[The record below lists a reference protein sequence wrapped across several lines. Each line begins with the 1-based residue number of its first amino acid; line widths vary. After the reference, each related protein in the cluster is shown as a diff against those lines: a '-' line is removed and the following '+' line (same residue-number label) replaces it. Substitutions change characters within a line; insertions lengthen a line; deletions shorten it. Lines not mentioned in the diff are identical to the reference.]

1 MKIQL
6 ETLPATHIAYVRQT
20 GPYGPGNSK
29 AMEAL
34 KEWARAHR
42 LLTGSAILFGIPQ
55 DNPDTTLPEHCR
67 YDACISVPE
76 NASTAAPA
84 EGSVNY
90 SHLSG
95 GTYAIVTIEH
105 TAEAVQKAWTEILP
119 ALYDSGHQLDYQRPV
134 MERYTGDMIS
144 NHLCQLCFPVH

>member
-6 ETLPATHIAYVRQT
+6 QTLPVTRIAYVRQT

-29 AMEAL
+29 AMGAL

-67 YDACISVPE
+67 YDACISVLE
-76 NASTAAPA
+76 NAPA
-84 EGSVNY
+84 DKSINY
-90 SHLSG
+90 GEIPG
-95 GTYAIVTIEH
+95 GTYAVVTIQH
-105 TAEAVQKAWTEILP
+105 TLRQFKKHGRRSSPPSTSADISSIT
-119 ALYDSGHQLDYQRPV
+119 SGRLWRDIQV
-134 MERYTGDMIS
+134 I
-144 NHLCQLCFPVH
+144 

>member
-6 ETLPATHIAYVRQT
+6 ETLPATRIAYMRQT

-34 KEWARAHR
+34 KEWARAHQ

-76 NASTAAPA
+76 NAPA
-84 EGSVNY
+84 DKSIHYGEIP
-90 SHLSG
+90 G
-95 GTYAIVTIEH
+95 GTYAVVTIQH

-119 ALYDSGHQLDYQRPV
+119 ALYSSGHLLDYQRPV